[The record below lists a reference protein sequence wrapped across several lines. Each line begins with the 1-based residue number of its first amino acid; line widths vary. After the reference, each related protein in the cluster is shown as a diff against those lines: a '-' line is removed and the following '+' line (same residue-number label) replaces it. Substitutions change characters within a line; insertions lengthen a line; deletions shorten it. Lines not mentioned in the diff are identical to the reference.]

1 MPETLALAWPRSA
14 EDPLRGVVVDGAGK
28 VGAAFETAAPVTSDG
43 LKAALAKAKVTAK
56 RTVVA
61 VPRSRATI
69 RRLDLPAVPDDDLPD
84 LVRMQAAT
92 KSAAPLDQLAF
103 DFLPVPASS
112 GAAGRAALLA
122 TIPAKLLAEI
132 SKTTEAA
139 GLNLASVGLAP
150 VGAARLVSGQAPGEG
165 TTLIV
170 SRDGE
175 FVELTLLAF
184 GPDGP
189 RVTNSHSAHPV
200 GQDEEEWERT
210 LLSECSRVLISHSS
224 DLEDGL
230 ATVWGL
236 GAESHRWAPRLAER
250 LGGTPRPV
258 EAWSELGL
266 SGPSS
271 TSAPG
276 SLGGAVGLATGDQAV
291 PALNFLAPRR
301 RPEPEDTRLRTGL
314 LAATALA
321 IVVGGGW
328 FVLSRQKANL
338 QEQIAVLETR
348 IASDEKFVKRN
359 EPLLV
364 EDAALSLWAAETTD
378 SRTELARLD
387 ALLPGTDRLFLESF
401 QLSPPTS
408 RSRASIRADGF
419 AESTNLVREVE
430 RDLAG
435 AGYVVRPTQT
445 ARVTGREGYPVRFSL
460 TAELPPEPAPS
471 ASAPTET
478 AAANAGGASL

>member
-1 MPETLALAWPRSA
+1 MPDTLALAWPRTA
-14 EDPLRGVVVDGAGK
+14 EEPLRGVVIDGAGK
-28 VGAAFETAAPVTSDG
+28 VGTTFETPAPVTG
-43 LKAALAKAKVTAK
+43 EELKKALVKAKVTAK

-103 DFLPVPASS
+103 DFLPLPVAAT
-112 GAAGRAALLA
+112 GDAGRAALLA
-122 TIPAKLLAEI
+122 TVPAKLLKEI
-132 SKTTEAA
+132 STTAEAA
-139 GLNLASVGLAP
+139 GLAPAAVGLAP
-150 VGAARLVSGQAPGEG
+150 VGAARLVASRDPGEG

-175 FVELTLLAF
+175 FVELTLLAV

-210 LLSECSRVLISHSS
+210 LLSECSRVLISHAAGI
-224 DLEDGL
+224 EDGL
-230 ATVWGL
+230 NAVWGL
-236 GAESHRWAPRLAER
+236 GEESHRWAPRLAER
-250 LGGTPRPV
+250 LGGSPRAV
-258 EAWSELGL
+258 EGWDDLGL
-266 SGPSS
+266 SGPSGAA
-271 TSAPG
+271 APG
-276 SLGGAVGLATGDQAV
+276 ALGGAVGLAVGDEAV

-301 RPEPEDTRLRTGL
+301 RPEPKDTRLRTGL
-314 LAATALA
+314 LAATALTLV
-321 IVVGGGW
+321 IGVGW
-328 FVLSRQKANL
+328 FVLDRQKSTL
-338 QEQIAVLETR
+338 REQIAGLQVK
-348 IASDEKFVKRN
+348 IASDEKLIAKN
-359 EPLLV
+359 EPLLA
-364 EDAALSLWAAETTD
+364 EDAALAAWAAETTD

-387 ALLPGTDRLFLESF
+387 ALLPGTERLFLETF
-401 QLSPPTS
+401 QLSPPTA
-408 RSRASIRADGF
+408 RSRALIRADGY

-430 RDLAG
+430 RDLAA

-460 TAELPPEPAPS
+460 SAELPPDRPAP
-471 ASAPTET
+471 EGD
-478 AAANAGGASL
+478 AATAGGAAV